1 MANSEMTCGT
11 MDVCGVLC
19 AAFSFFQLAI
29 YRLKRKLQKANFS
42 TYKSSF
48 LVSEMR
54 MALHLLNPYCLVN
67 FVLTTGV
74 LTLGVIQAGR
84 GGNRTEVP
92 SLCHAGF
99 EALIDS

>member
-1 MANSEMTCGT
+1 MTSMANSEMTSGT

-29 YRLKRKLQKANFS
+29 YCLKRKLEKANFS

-54 MALHLLNPYCLVN
+54 MALHLLSGQLCVDHWSINIRGDPGWRRRQQDRSAK
-67 FVLTTGV
+67 FVPCWV
-74 LTLGVIQAGR
+74 
-84 GGNRTEVP
+84 
-92 SLCHAGF
+92 
-99 EALIDS
+99 